1 MTNNILSCF
10 SAKSP
15 GREEKRI
22 SFTVF
27 LASFGV
33 VLRWVE
39 VLPHAHGVDV
49 FVLLIPSTIYHF
61 KHSRVAVESFQLG
74 VWDCGGLVFE
84 LVGGQETA
92 FGLRWWWQRAI
103 GCWDEVCRRCCS
115 RLRGE
120 WEEDTIVAG
129 EFVEDKSMEIEML

>member
-15 GREEKRI
+15 GREEERI

-27 LASFGV
+27 LPSFGV

-129 EFVEDKSMEIEML
+129 ELVEDKSVEVEML